1 MRSVARSALT
11 CGLLAC
17 VSLAWCAD
25 AYLIRI
31 RNNSPG
37 SVDMEVSKVEAAE
50 PCGAPQTTVTTH
62 LPAGATHDLTCSA
75 ADGRAGFCLR
85 PSATSDWIRL
95 DCVDH
100 PLEDVIEIALFG
112 R

>member
-1 MRSVARSALT
+1 MKPVVRSALT

-31 RNNSPG
+31 RNNSLG
-37 SVDMEVSKVEAAE
+37 SVDMEVRQVKAAE
-50 PCGAPQTTVTTH
+50 ACGDSETTVATV
-62 LPAGATHDLTCSA
+62 LPVGATHDLMCSA
-75 ADGRAGFCLR
+75 TDGRAGFCLR
-85 PSATSDWIRL
+85 ASATSDWIRL

-100 PLEDVIEIALFG
+100 PLEDVIEVDLFG